1 MNMRRDSGFT
11 LIELL
16 TIIAIIGVLASLAL
30 TSYATYKN
38 SATFAVIETALQ
50 DAQTS
55 FEAGIV
61 DPDNLPASFALLS
74 QSTAGEMNNPNAA
87 ALLPG
92 FRLPRLTKIQVSF
105 NSTCAAPN
113 NSMAFMQINH
123 CQGKKYITWER
134 FCDGTTVRLAV
145 DGDGC
150 P

>member
-1 MNMRRDSGFT
+1 MKMRQDSGFT

-38 SATFAVIETALQ
+38 SATYAVIETALQ

-61 DPDNLPASFALLS
+61 DPDNLPASFALVS
-74 QSTAGEMNNPNAA
+74 QSTAGELLNPNAA

-92 FRLPRLTKIQVSF
+92 FRLPRLTKLQVSF
-105 NSTCAAPN
+105 DSTCATPN
-113 NSMAFMQINH
+113 DAMASMQINH

-134 FCDGTTVRLAV
+134 FCDGMTVRLAV

>member
-1 MNMRRDSGFT
+1 MKGRMDSGFT

-30 TSYATYKN
+30 SSYAIYKN

-61 DPDNLPASFALLS
+61 DPDNLPASFGLIA
-74 QSTAGEMNNPNAA
+74 QTAAGEMTNPVASS
-87 ALLPG
+87 LLPG
-92 FRLPRLTKIQVSF
+92 FRLPRLTKFQVRF
-105 NSTCAAPN
+105 DGACANPN
-113 NSMAFMQINH
+113 DSMGFMQINH
-123 CQGKKYITWER
+123 CQGKKYLTWER
-134 FCDGTTVRLAV
+134 FCDGVIVRLAV